1 MHATFQ
7 SGIWLIVSRQ
17 SRKLRSAA
25 NEFKRDRVN
34 HHLQRPGATSLSPQA
49 VVSSLMNRGT
59 SLGKDR
65 AGLLCCPSLTHWN
78 HRGMICHWER
88 ERKDQ
93 HCYPV
98 ERTTTI
104 CNNPIPDI
112 STQHI
117 WEKLREF
124 HTEPLWRDRPCRRD
138 VVVSIGSWVLDVGNW
153 TGWREERKKREK
165 IVERNLSSK
174 SEKTRISCG
183 CGLPKPIKQ
192 LIGLDLVSAD
202 TLGTYR

>member
-7 SGIWLIVSRQ
+7 SVIWLTVSRQ

-34 HHLQRPGATSLSPQA
+34 HHLQRPGVTSLSHQT
-49 VVSSLMNRGT
+49 VVSSLMNRGR
-59 SLGKDR
+59 SLGKIELVCY
-65 AGLLCCPSLTHWN
+65 AVQASHIGIIVGWYA
-78 HRGMICHWER
+78 IER

-202 TLGTYR
+202 TYGTYL